1 MRGQSGS
8 ERALSILDHIAQ
20 VCSYVSCLGPCPHLT
35 DGKTETLSH
44 SRSGTSMQVPH
55 LQLRAPSSGSPEPT
69 VPPPLRTAP
78 LEVVEV
84 PRLGFGSEGD
94 LSHCTGK
101 VWGPQNL
108 LGHGMHHSAVALRL
122 LKGEASGSQVT
133 WE

>member
-1 MRGQSGS
+1 MR
-8 ERALSILDHIAQ
+8 
-20 VCSYVSCLGPCPHLT
+20 
-35 DGKTETLSH
+35 
-44 SRSGTSMQVPH
+44 VPH

-69 VPPPLRTAP
+69 APLPLRPTP
-78 LEVVEV
+78 LGVIEV

-108 LGHGMHHSAVALRL
+108 LGHGIHHSAVALRP

-133 WE
+133 GE